1 VVPVGKIN
9 LAVWG
14 IVVFLVGFFFMM
26 ALAADRGSNLGIVYA
41 CLSSTLIAASLMI
54 NLFGIKDNMN
64 RGKIFLV
71 FIGGIFSIP
80 NMILYLYSLYS
91 GISRVAEY
99 NYYLTFLL
107 VILSLFA
114 PVGIALRVYTKAGM
128 ASTRDRYLFDIKK
141 RGR

>member
-1 VVPVGKIN
+1 MGKIN

-14 IVVFLVGFFFMM
+14 IIVFLVGFFFMM
-26 ALAADRGSNLGIVYA
+26 ALAADRGSNMSVIYA
-41 CLSSTLIAASLMI
+41 CLSSALIAASLMI
-54 NLFGIKDNMN
+54 NLFGINLNMK
-64 RGKIFLV
+64 RGKVFLV

-99 NYYLTFLL
+99 NYYLTFLI

-114 PVGIALRVYTKAGM
+114 PVCIALRIYIKAGM

-141 RGR
+141 RGK